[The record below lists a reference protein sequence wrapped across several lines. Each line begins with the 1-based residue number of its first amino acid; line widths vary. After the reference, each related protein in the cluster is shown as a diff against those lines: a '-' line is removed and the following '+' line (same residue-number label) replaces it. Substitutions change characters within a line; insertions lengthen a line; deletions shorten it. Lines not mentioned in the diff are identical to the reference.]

1 MGDVAPSANAGVEV
15 SRRKTRNYAMY
26 VFWVMFSI
34 NFLNYLDRNVL
45 TGAADVVAKELHFGP
60 DSIGFIASAFL
71 IVYTLGTVP
80 LGIWADR
87 TKRKNVVAACITVWS
102 LATAFTA
109 LAGNFITLFIS
120 RMVLGIG
127 EAGYFPAGTAL
138 MGDYFSRTVRSR
150 IMSWWNVG
158 QLVGILF
165 GFAIGGEVAGL
176 FVGSW
181 RLAFVFTGIPGL
193 ILAFLAWRLREPRR
207 NEADEEAMA
216 LNSPLADN
224 VIEVEVPPHSVAVSS
239 NVLSQFRELLRIKTL
254 VVLIAMQVFAYFVL
268 GVNVVFLPTFLQQTD
283 IFDLSAGGPSGGL
296 IVANHHLGTYG
307 LTSGF
312 AGILSG
318 VVIVVAGIAGT
329 IIGGYMADLLNRRHP
344 GARVLVCGIGFLLSA
359 PAFALALILHS
370 FTLFIIFFVL
380 TALLITVYQGPS
392 TAATQDVVPAALR
405 ASGVAI
411 SLLIAHLLGD
421 ALAPSIVGVLAKAFD
436 PTHGQHFMNNVAGQ
450 DFSHALL
457 ITCTPAL
464 VIAGLIGIF
473 GARWMKADIEAAA
486 QADRLAREGE
496 QTRV

>member
-1 MGDVAPSANAGVEV
+1 
-15 SRRKTRNYAMY
+15 MY

-45 TGAADVVAKELHFGP
+45 TGAANVVAHELGFGS
-60 DSIGFIASAFL
+60 DAIGYIASAFL

-87 TKRKNVVAACITVWS
+87 AKRKDVVAACVTVWS

-138 MGDYFSRTVRSR
+138 MGDYFSRTRRSR

-193 ILAFLAWRLREPRR
+193 ILALLAWRLREPRR
-207 NEADEEAMA
+207 NQADEEAMQ
-216 LNSPLADN
+216 LDPHSLGD
-224 VIEVEVPPHSVAVSS
+224 VSEVEAPPHAVPVSS
-239 NVLSQFRELLRIKTL
+239 NVLSQFRTLLRIKTL

-283 IFDLSAGGPSGGL
+283 IFDLSAGGPSSSLVVVNHQFGTFGL
-296 IVANHHLGTYG
+296 S
-307 LTSGF
+307 SGF

-344 GARVLVCGIGFLLSA
+344 GARVLVCGFGFLLSA

-370 FTLFIIFFVL
+370 FTLFIIFFVV

-405 ASGVAI
+405 ASGVAV

-421 ALAPSIVGVLAKAFD
+421 ALAPTIVGVLAKAFD
-436 PTHGQHFMNNVAGQ
+436 PTHGQHFIHSVAGQ

-473 GARWMKADIEAAA
+473 GARWMKRDIEAAE
-486 QADRLAREGE
+486 QADRLARGE
-496 QTRV
+496 EQARV